1 MGHPYYD
8 RCQTVELTEYS
19 NALSRNEGTR
29 STRQKLC
36 RTPSCICSDRMR
48 QTLCFCL
55 KVSSRPRSAG
65 ISHTDAS
72 AELQQL
78 PALNTLGAPG
88 RRPPVLVGRHR
99 KITHQRL
106 SVRRANTLFSPSNWP
121 LPSPRLW
128 PLVVREI
135 PELLELNTSVVSTSH
150 QSGSPV
156 IDVSKAVQRRVRA
169 FHKIAVR
176 VCVGKSVV
184 RTVIPIFAFP
194 AAYGHVGLLSS
205 NFALGSLLC
214 HRFVC
219 PVT

>member
-1 MGHPYYD
+1 VDMWATTPAPLQSGSTPKHASLTDYIRSTLLNYQGPAMGHPYYD

-78 PALNTLGAPG
+78 PALNTLGASG
-88 RRPPVLVGRHR
+88 RRPPVLVGVTGRSH
-99 KITHQRL
+99 IT
-106 SVRRANTLFSPSNWP
+106 AYA
-121 LPSPRLW
+121 
-128 PLVVREI
+128 
-135 PELLELNTSVVSTSH
+135 STSEYTIL
-150 QSGSPV
+150 PV
-156 IDVSKAVQRRVRA
+156 ELAPA
-169 FHKIAVR
+169 IA
-176 VCVGKSVV
+176 
-184 RTVIPIFAFP
+184 A
-194 AAYGHVGLLSS
+194 GL
-205 NFALGSLLC
+205 ALG
-214 HRFVC
+214 R
-219 PVT
+219 PRNTRAA